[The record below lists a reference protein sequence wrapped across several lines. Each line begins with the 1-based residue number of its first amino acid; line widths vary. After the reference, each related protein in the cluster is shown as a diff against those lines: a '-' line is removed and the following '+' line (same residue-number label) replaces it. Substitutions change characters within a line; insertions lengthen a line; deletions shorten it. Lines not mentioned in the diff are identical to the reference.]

1 MNPGV
6 NKSTTHSFFFFLRTA
21 LELQGLGPSPCS
33 LCALNIVGMQ
43 ATDTASAESA
53 FLLSGTHHFRT
64 HTNTLTHTQPALLA
78 VTHSTAAGTSV
89 RPLSQFRGRRSSHRP
104 HTLLFS
110 FVCLSACAASFPG
123 VCVTPFVFHSTF
135 FPPLSPFCSQTCFSD
150 LSPPSTLQEP

>member
-1 MNPGV
+1 
-6 NKSTTHSFFFFLRTA
+6 
-21 LELQGLGPSPCS
+21 
-33 LCALNIVGMQ
+33 MQ

-89 RPLSQFRGRRSSHRP
+89 RPLSQFRGRRSPHRP

-135 FPPLSPFCSQTCFSD
+135 FFPPVTLLLADLFFRLVTSERVAGTIEVSVKELLFCPVNSVQT
-150 LSPPSTLQEP
+150 L

>member
-6 NKSTTHSFFFFLRTA
+6 NKSTTHSFFFLRTA

-33 LCALNIVGMQ
+33 LCALNFVGMQ

-53 FLLSGTHHFRT
+53 FLLSGTHHFCT

-89 RPLSQFRGRRSSHRP
+89 RPLSQFRGRRSPHRP

-135 FPPLSPFCSQTCFSD
+135 FFPLSPFCSQTCFSD
-150 LSPPSTLQEP
+150 LSPPSALQEP